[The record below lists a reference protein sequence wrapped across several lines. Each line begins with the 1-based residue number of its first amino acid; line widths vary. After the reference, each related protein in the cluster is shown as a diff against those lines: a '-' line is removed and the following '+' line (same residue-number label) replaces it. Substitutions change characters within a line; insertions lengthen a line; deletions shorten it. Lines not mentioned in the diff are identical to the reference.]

1 MISAGSRIQTQQAVE
16 GVAVVGEAVRRVE
29 PEIAEFLIEITA
41 SGATG
46 AQAIHNHQTKT
57 AQIAQAGATL
67 GIQRADLQTVSL
79 NIINAYGPLMQALPA
94 YGVPQ
99 VGQGGYGAYGAPSTF
114 GAPSGLQPEV
124 QFGTFQARSVLR
136 VNVRETA
143 RAGEIADTLG
153 KAGAV
158 LASGLTYRAAD
169 ETATRKSVLE
179 AAARNARAK
188 AETLAAAAGKNLG
201 DPVAISEDLVAS
213 NGTYSTLRAQIPWAF
228 GPDTPPAA
236 GELEYYARVTAN
248 YRFQ

>member
-1 MISAGSRIQTQQAVE
+1 MTGPKQQERAGGTPPARSTPEPSPAPDIGLAAAPEKPQEQRLREDREMISAGSRIQTQQAVE

-99 VGQGGYGAYGAPSTF
+99 VGQGGYGAYGAPST
-114 GAPSGLQPEV
+114 
-124 QFGTFQARSVLR
+124 
-136 VNVRETA
+136 
-143 RAGEIADTLG
+143 
-153 KAGAV
+153 
-158 LASGLTYRAAD
+158 
-169 ETATRKSVLE
+169 
-179 AAARNARAK
+179 
-188 AETLAAAAGKNLG
+188 
-201 DPVAISEDLVAS
+201 
-213 NGTYSTLRAQIPWAF
+213 
-228 GPDTPPAA
+228 
-236 GELEYYARVTAN
+236 
-248 YRFQ
+248 